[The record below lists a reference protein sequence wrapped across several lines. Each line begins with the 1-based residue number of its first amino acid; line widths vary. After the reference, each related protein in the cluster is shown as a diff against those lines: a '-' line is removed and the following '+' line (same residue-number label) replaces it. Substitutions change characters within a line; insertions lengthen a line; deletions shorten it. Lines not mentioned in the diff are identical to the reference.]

1 MVAVT
6 PEEQQKIKE
15 ILEKEG
21 LEEFFKEVVYA
32 HNHEKAL
39 AHIIET
45 KRKLEELIRKFDDGN
60 SKPAFEKAENTRTFI
75 YVNPDREL
83 EIKEEP
89 IIMNFEEFVS
99 RYHPNMIWHKNGK
112 GTYSTLMGKYRFFAK
127 NYKVVIFRLPDMT
140 DRDAL
145 RIALKLSKNIYIIS
159 RYDYELMPR
168 GFALFI
174 P

>member
-1 MVAVT
+1 MVART

-21 LEEFFKEVVYA
+21 LEEFFKEVTFSYD
-32 HNHEKAL
+32 HEKVL
-39 AHIIET
+39 SDLIST
-45 KRKLEELIRKFDDGN
+45 KRKLEELIRKYDDG
-60 SKPAFEKAENTRTFI
+60 SKIAFEKADNTRTFI
-75 YVNPDREL
+75 YVDPNREL

-112 GTYSTLMGKYRFFAK
+112 GTYSTLMGKYRYFSK
-127 NYKVVIFRLPDMT
+127 NYKVIIFRLSNMT

>member
-1 MVAVT
+1 
-6 PEEQQKIKE
+6 
-15 ILEKEG
+15 
-21 LEEFFKEVVYA
+21 VYA
-32 HNHEKAL
+32 HNHEKVL
-39 AHIIET
+39 SELIET

-60 SKPAFEKAENTRTFI
+60 NKTAFEKADNTRTFI
-75 YVNPDREL
+75 YVDPNREL

-89 IIMNFEEFVS
+89 VIMNFEEFVS
-99 RYHPNMIWHKNGK
+99 KYHPNMIWHKNGR

-127 NYKVVIFRLPDMT
+127 NYKVVIFRLSDMT